1 MHRYLRSIGFSEF
14 SKNNEIKK
22 LIRKVIRFADIKTYV
37 SGDNETI
44 WAEYRKEFA
53 SGMGISV
60 CGEYTEDNEFEYEY
74 YFPYYSALNV
84 SSNEEITIEKHTY
97 NDSYSG
103 VCDEYKVGISLIFFL
118 QNKMDYLKE
127 TMRRIPNINPGTVSL
142 TGMSDS
148 GMIVLP
154 LNKNEDQIRR
164 VEKKTITRT
173 KLMEKAKAGD
183 EKAIESLTLEDMD
196 KFNMVSQK
204 IQKNDVFSLVDTYFM
219 PYGTECDL
227 YSVMGEIEESKIVV
241 NKLTKEE
248 IYIISMKCNDINL
261 EVCINKK
268 DLMGEPAPKRR
279 FKGVIWLQGNVSF
292 Q

>member
-1 MHRYLRSIGFSEF
+1 MHRYLRSIGFSKF
-14 SKNNEIKK
+14 TKNNDIKK
-22 LIRKVIRFADIKTYV
+22 LLKKVTRFADTKTYV

-53 SGMGISV
+53 NGMGISV
-60 CGEYTEDNEFEYEY
+60 CGEYTEDNEFELEY
-74 YFPYYSALNV
+74 YFPYYSAINV
-84 SSNEEITIEKHTY
+84 SSNEEITIEKHSY

-103 VCDEYKVGISLIFFL
+103 ICDEYKVGISLIFFL
-118 QNKMDYLKE
+118 QNKMDFLKE
-127 TMRRIPNINPGTVSL
+127 TMKRIPEINPCAVSL

-154 LNKNEDQIRR
+154 LNKDEAQVRR
-164 VEKKTITRT
+164 VKKKALSRT

-196 KFNMVSQK
+196 RFNMVSRQ
-204 IQKNDVFSLVDTYFM
+204 IQNSDVFTLVDTYFM

-227 YSVMGEIEESKIVV
+227 YSVMGEIEEVKLVT

-248 IYIISMKCNDINL
+248 IYIISMYCNDICL

-279 FKGVIWLQGNVSF
+279 FKGVVWLQGNVSF